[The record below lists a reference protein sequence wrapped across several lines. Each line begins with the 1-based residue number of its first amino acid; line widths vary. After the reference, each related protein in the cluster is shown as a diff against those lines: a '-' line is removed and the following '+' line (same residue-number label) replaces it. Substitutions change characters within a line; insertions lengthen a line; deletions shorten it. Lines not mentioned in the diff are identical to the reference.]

1 MRHAGETLENRP
13 RGNHHA
19 LRCARAPHFL
29 PNAPPAHPTKILSTP
44 HSLRSALSAAKQAFK
59 GRSTWPEPRGGR
71 QRGARRPPSGPCAR
85 GRVAGR
91 GPPSAA
97 ARRQAARAHGA
108 CARARAQLAPS
119 ALMRPRAHR
128 VAAAMRAACA
138 ARARP
143 CRVHRAGRAALTL
156 AVARSARSRGA
167 RTLARSAHARGL
179 YCMKAG
185 LLQCSLLH
193 TKDPTSQAPRAPS

>member
-1 MRHAGETLENRP
+1 MSDAGQTLENRP

-143 CRVHRAGRAALTL
+143 CRVRRASAPVPRAPRRPRCAYARGRAE
-156 AVARSARSRGA
+156 
-167 RTLARSAHARGL
+167 RTLARSAHARAERTRSRAVL
-179 YCMKAG
+179 YESWPLTM
-185 LLQCSLLH
+185 LSV
-193 TKDPTSQAPRAPS
+193 T